1 MINKLI
7 LMFAAFLLASCGM
20 MSAPLTEQPTSIP
33 TFASADSSA
42 QTPIANQPPA
52 LGGKQ
57 SGDLLVWIFSDPN
70 PPSRGDT
77 ILEVL
82 IADLD
87 GKPISDATISFDID
101 MTNMSHGRNV
111 TAASSLGEGRY
122 NAKLYF
128 LMPGPWRVIVGIERA
143 GETST
148 VRFDF
153 MVKW

>member
-1 MINKLI
+1 MTNKLI
-7 LMFAAFLLASCGM
+7 LALMALLLTSCGM
-20 MSAPLTEQPTSIP
+20 MPAPSVEQPTPIP
-33 TFASADSSA
+33 TFTPAASSVQDPA
-42 QTPIANQPPA
+42 ANQIPA

-70 PPSRGDT
+70 PPSRGET
-77 ILEVL
+77 TLEVL

-87 GKPISDATISFDID
+87 GKPISDAAISFDID

-111 TAASSLGEGRY
+111 TTASLLGDGRY
-122 NAKLYF
+122 SAEVHF

-153 MVKW
+153 MVAW